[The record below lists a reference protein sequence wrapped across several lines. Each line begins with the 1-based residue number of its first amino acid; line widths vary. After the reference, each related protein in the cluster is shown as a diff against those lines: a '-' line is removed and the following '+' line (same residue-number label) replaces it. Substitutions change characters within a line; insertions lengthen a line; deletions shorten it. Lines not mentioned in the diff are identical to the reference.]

1 MKCGRD
7 SVQVCGCIS
16 AAGVGDL
23 VRIEGAMNTVK
34 YMQILIHHSIPSGRM
49 LIGDN
54 FVFQHDNDSKY
65 TSNVLKTYLQRRAE
79 SGTPQLLEWPP
90 QSPDL
95 NTVEAVWDYFDRKK
109 NEKEPKSKDELWETL
124 QNVWNNFPMEFLQKL
139 QESVQNGYLLF
150 CMKKVVTANI

>member
-79 SGTPQLLEWPP
+79 SGTQICRIAPLKVLTLT
-90 QSPDL
+90 SYYKL
-95 NTVEAVWDYFDRKK
+95 SGIIRTGRKK
-109 NEKEPKSKDELWETL
+109 NFAEYVEQT
-124 QNVWNNFPMEFLQKL
+124 PMEFLQKL
-139 QESVQNGYLLF
+139 QESISKGISAVLHEKGDNTKF
-150 CMKKVVTANI
+150 